1 MSEKAIGRP
10 HAMCLTK
17 HPLRDPALTT
27 RRTAILNSNQIA
39 ETTNG
44 QEQSL
49 SSRTERDF
57 MSDLSEQ
64 GG

>member
-1 MSEKAIGRP
+1 MSEKAIGRL

-49 SSRTERDF
+49 SSRTEREF